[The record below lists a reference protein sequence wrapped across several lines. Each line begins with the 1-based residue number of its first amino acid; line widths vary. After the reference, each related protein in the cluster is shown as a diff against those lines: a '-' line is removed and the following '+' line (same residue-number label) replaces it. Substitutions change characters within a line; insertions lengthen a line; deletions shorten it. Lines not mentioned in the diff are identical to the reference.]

1 MEQADKIDNDFLAT
15 APLGDCGKRCYT
27 YRQAREIINY
37 APKKARHGHYKSIP
51 KREYWCPVCKAYHVT
66 HHKNESYDRYDDRIR
81 KG

>member
-1 MEQADKIDNDFLAT
+1 MESIDHDFQQT
-15 APLGDCGKRCYT
+15 EPLGSCGKRCYT

-66 HHKNESYDRYDDRIR
+66 HFKNEDYNSYDRRSE
-81 KG
+81 